1 MDASNVAQLLA
12 AIRKEP
18 APKFDGKSNVDDWL
32 VVFKHSIGNV
42 DASLLAAL
50 PSGLAGEALE
60 WYCSQERRTD
70 KPGTFAA
77 YEELLKKAFK
87 RSLASIRDELESRT
101 QKSGEQSVVYFRE
114 VMRLCNQLD
123 PDMDAETQVRWLT
136 RGLRPDL
143 QRDMILLKPK
153 TPQEFQDFLSIA
165 ARTTALAADSSS
177 SRDKLLDTLLTLL
190 TKKESEKTA
199 QTPSSSQDVF
209 AVTRN
214 LGNQAFQGYPS
225 QSVGPGFPS
234 QSVGQAFVNQPLGQ
248 PFVGQPVGQGFQGYP
263 GGQYFRTGQ
272 AFPRNQNFQG
282 NPGFQGNRFG
292 GRGPNPDYGKQC
304 RYCGRMNHIERNCR
318 TKQYDIQRQGGR
330 QGRGNNNQNDRRDR
344 SSSGNRSGND
354 QGN

>member
-1 MDASNVAQLLA
+1 MDANNVAQLLA

-32 VVFKHSIGNV
+32 VVFKHSVGNV
-42 DASLLAAL
+42 DANLLAAL

-77 YEELLKKAFK
+77 YEQLLKKAFK
-87 RSLASIRDELESRT
+87 RSFASIRDELESRN
-101 QKSGEQSVVYFRE
+101 QKPGEQSVVYFRE

-123 PDMDAETQVRWLT
+123 PNMDAETQVRWLT

-190 TKKESEKTA
+190 TQKESDKTA

-209 AVTRN
+209 AVTGN
-214 LGNQAFQGYPS
+214 LGNQGFQ
-225 QSVGPGFPS
+225 GFPS
-234 QSVGQAFVNQPLGQ
+234 QPVGQ
-248 PFVGQPVGQGFQGYP
+248 PFISQPVSQGFQSYP
-263 GGQYFRTGQ
+263 RRQYFRTGQ
-272 AFPRNQNFQG
+272 GFPRNQHFQG
-282 NPGFQGNRFG
+282 NGGYQEQGFGS
-292 GRGPNPDYGKQC
+292 RGPNPDYGKQC

-318 TKQYDIQRQGGR
+318 NKQYDIQRQGGR
-330 QGRGNNNQNDRRDR
+330 QGRQNNNNRDDRRDR
-344 SSSGNRSGND
+344 SVSGNRSGNN

>member
-1 MDASNVAQLLA
+1 MDASHVAQLLA

-32 VVFKHSIGNV
+32 VVFKHSVRNV
-42 DASLLAAL
+42 DANLLAAL
-50 PSGLAGEALE
+50 PSGLTGEALE

-70 KPGTFAA
+70 KPSSFTA
-77 YEELLKKAFK
+77 YEQLLKKAFK
-87 RSLASIRDELESRT
+87 RSLASIRDELESRN
-101 QKSGEQSVVYFRE
+101 QKPGEQSVVYFRE

-123 PDMDAETQVRWLT
+123 PNMDAETQVRWLT

-153 TPQEFQDFLSIA
+153 TPQEFQDYLSIA

-199 QTPSSSQDVF
+199 QTSSSSQDIF
-209 AVTRN
+209 AVSGN
-214 LGNQAFQGYPS
+214 LGNQGFQG
-225 QSVGPGFPS
+225 FPN
-234 QSVGQAFVNQPLGQ
+234 QPVGQGFVS
-248 PFVGQPVGQGFQGYP
+248 QPVGQGFQGYP
-263 GGQYFRTGQ
+263 GGQYFSTGRGFQ
-272 AFPRNQNFQG
+272 RNQYFQG
-282 NPGFQGNRFG
+282 NQGLQRQGFGA
-292 GRGPNPDYGKQC
+292 RGPNPDYGKQC

-318 TKQYDIQRQGGR
+318 TKQFDIQRQAGR
-330 QGRGNNNQNDRRDR
+330 QGRQNNNRDDRRDR
-344 SSSGNRSGND
+344 SLSGNRSGNN